1 MMDFGCGLVL
11 GIILA
16 KSGADLLLWKWI
28 RETWASFKAGK

>member
-1 MMDFGCGLVL
+1 VDFLCGVVL

-28 RETWASFKAGK
+28 SESWAAFKAKK